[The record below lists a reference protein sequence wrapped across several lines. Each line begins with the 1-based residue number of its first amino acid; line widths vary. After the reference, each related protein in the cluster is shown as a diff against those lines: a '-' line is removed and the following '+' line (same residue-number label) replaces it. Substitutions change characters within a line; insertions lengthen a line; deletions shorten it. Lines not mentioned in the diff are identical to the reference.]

1 MHVGDVLMGAA
12 DRWAHEHDQIPSA
25 SVRMSTARIAEAT
38 AGEVFG
44 REVEV
49 DGASIDSREI
59 APGQLFVPIVAERD
73 GHDFIGAAVAAGAGA
88 YLSAGPIEA
97 GTAVVV
103 EDTGRA
109 LTALG
114 SAARRRLEGP
124 VVGVTG
130 SVGKTSLKDIMRAV
144 GAGTWATHASTRSLN
159 NELGVPLTLL
169 NAPEG
174 TELTVVEMGARG
186 IGHIA
191 DLCTVAAPTVGI
203 VTVVA
208 GAHLEQF
215 GDLDGVAR
223 AKGELIESLPSE
235 GLAVLNADD
244 PRVASM
250 ATRGPARVLTF
261 GVERGEVRASGIVL
275 DDELRA
281 RFTLHSPW
289 GAVAVALS
297 VAGEHQVVNALGAS
311 AAALGLGATLE
322 SVVEGLTRAELS
334 PGRMQVSTLPDGTR
348 LIDDSYNANPASMAA
363 ALRALAG
370 TRSDIRI
377 AVLGT
382 MAELGSNAQS
392 LHEQTAVL
400 AGSLG
405 IVVVAVAEPRYG
417 SGAVH
422 VDSPTQAAEHLAD
435 RLGTSATVLVKASR
449 SAGLER
455 VVATLEARAQAG
467 R

>member
-1 MHVGDVLMGAA
+1 MSS
-12 DRWAHEHDQIPSA
+12 SA
-25 SVRMSTARIAEAT
+25 IAEAT
-38 AGEVFG
+38 GGEVFG
-44 REVEV
+44 REVV
-49 DGASIDSREI
+49 VSGAGIDSRTIE
-59 APGQLFVPIVAERD
+59 PDQLFVPVVAERD

-97 GTAVVV
+97 GTAIVVD
-103 EDTGRA
+103 DTRRA

-114 SAARRRLEGP
+114 SAARERLAGP

-144 GAGTWATHASTRSLN
+144 GASTWATHASVRSLN

-169 NAPEG
+169 NAPDA

-186 IGHIA
+186 VGHVA
-191 DLCTVAAPTVGI
+191 ELCAVARPTVGI

-215 GDLDGVAR
+215 GDLDGVAL
-223 AKGELIESLPSE
+223 AKGELIEALPGD

-244 PRVASM
+244 ARVSAMAS
-250 ATRGPARVLTF
+250 RGPARALTF
-261 GVERGEVRASGIVL
+261 GTTGGEVRASEIAL
-275 DDELRA
+275 DDDLRP

-289 GAVAVALS
+289 GGAAVRLS
-297 VAGEHQVVNALGAS
+297 VAGEHQVLNALGAA
-311 AAALGLGATLE
+311 AAALGLGATVDA
-322 SVVEGLTRAELS
+322 VVDGLARAELS
-334 PGRMQVSTLPDGTR
+334 PGRMHVSSLADGTR
-348 LIDDSYNANPASMAA
+348 IIDDAYNANPTSTEA

-370 TRSDIRI
+370 TRSEVRV

-382 MAELGSNAQS
+382 MAELGPEAEG
-392 LHEQTAVL
+392 LHAQTAEL
-400 AGSLG
+400 AASFG
-405 IVVVAVAEPRYG
+405 IIVVAVAEERYG
-417 SGAVH
+417 SGAIH
-422 VDSPTQAAEHLAD
+422 VDGPEAAVREVAG
-435 RLGTSATVLVKASR
+435 RSGPGTAVLVKASR

-455 VVATLEARAQAG
+455 VVAGLVG